1 MKKLPIV
8 FLISLSALCTSAF
21 AEFTGPSV
29 DGRAA
34 TVEQARRAPLDSYVT
49 VTGNIVNR
57 LRGDYFTFRDQTGE
71 IRVEIEPELWRGRD
85 VGPENL
91 VRLLAE
97 VDRNRAGTIYLSV
110 ESLEILK

>member
-1 MKKLPIV
+1 MKTLP
-8 FLISLSALCTSAF
+8 LILLITLSALGTGASAD
-21 AEFTGPSV
+21 FTGPSV
-29 DGRAA
+29 TGRVA
-34 TVEQARRAPLDSYVT
+34 TVEQARSAPLDSYVT

-71 IRVEIEPELWRGRD
+71 IRVEIEPELWRGRE
-85 VGPENL
+85 VGPETR

-110 ESLEILK
+110 ESLEILQ

>member
-1 MKKLPIV
+1 MKMLPIAL
-8 FLISLSALCTSAF
+8 LISLCALGTSAF
-21 AEFTGPSV
+21 AGFTGPSV
-29 DGRAA
+29 SGTEV
-34 TVEQARRAPLDSYVT
+34 TVQQARRAQPETYVT

-57 LRGDYFTFRDQTGE
+57 LREDYFTFRDETGE
-71 IRVEIEPELWRGRD
+71 IRVEIDPELWRGRD
-85 VGPENL
+85 VGPENQ